1 MFWRGIKVLLP
12 GVFLISLTCWG
23 QSWQTFGEGVIS
35 CDERA
40 AIISNL
46 NRISYISL
54 DSKAV
59 RWRTITHETVDSRPI
74 LAANAFLVLGDHYN
88 RLYAFSTTTGKRI
101 WSKSFWTEDLA
112 SDGNYFYVVGAPAG
126 SVEAIGNILGIA
138 PRTLEA
144 LDPASGAVLWSLKLQ
159 RRKTDYDPFLEVHGG
174 LLFAADLVIDISR
187 RAIVYRW
194 PAKSFTVSSLDFA
207 DDGSIFLKGSWGM
220 SGMIA
225 IYDRNFNPI
234 RKFRVGKGDVV
245 RVSAAGEQI
254 VALLQYGNPYG
265 RLTTLVS
272 FTREGKKLWRIQWPA
287 TGWDFHIAGDNL
299 FMIEPGK
306 VYGDFR
312 LASRQLA
319 TGRLNWITWN
329 RAFDSPPGSCA
340 DTAYATDGDHVYG
353 FAVKSGAEVRSKR
366 NRSRSIATPDQPDL
380 RPTNPD

>member
-12 GVFLISLTCWG
+12 GIFLISLTCWG

-35 CDERA
+35 CDEHA

-59 RWRTITHETVDSRPI
+59 RWRTITRETVDSRPI
-74 LAANAFLVLGDHYN
+74 LAGNAILVLGDHYN
-88 RLYAFSTTTGKRI
+88 KLYAFSVTTGKRI
-101 WSKSFWTEDLA
+101 WTKSFWTEALA

-126 SVEAIGNILGIA
+126 SAEAVGNILGIA

-159 RRKTDYDPFLEVHGG
+159 RRKTAYYPFLEVHDG
-174 LLFAADLVIDISR
+174 LLFDADLVIDISR
-187 RAIVYRW
+187 RAIVHRW
-194 PAKSFTVSSLDFA
+194 PAKSFTVSSLEFA

-225 IYDRNFNPI
+225 IYDRNFNLI
-234 RKFRVGKGDVV
+234 RKLRVGKGDVV
-245 RVSAAGEQI
+245 RVSAAGEQV
-254 VALLQYGNPYG
+254 VALLQYGDPYS

-272 FTREGKKLWRIQWPA
+272 YTREGKRLWRIQWAA

-299 FMIEPGK
+299 FMIEPAK
-306 VYGDFR
+306 VYGNFR
-312 LASRQLA
+312 LASRHLA
-319 TGRLNWITWN
+319 TGRLNWITRN
-329 RAFDSPPGSCA
+329 GFFDSPPFSCGE
-340 DTAYATDGDHVYG
+340 TAYATDGDHVYR
-353 FAVKSGAEVRSKR
+353 FDVKGGVEVRLKR
-366 NRSRSIATPDQPDL
+366 NGSRSTTSTPAHPH
-380 RPTNPD
+380 R